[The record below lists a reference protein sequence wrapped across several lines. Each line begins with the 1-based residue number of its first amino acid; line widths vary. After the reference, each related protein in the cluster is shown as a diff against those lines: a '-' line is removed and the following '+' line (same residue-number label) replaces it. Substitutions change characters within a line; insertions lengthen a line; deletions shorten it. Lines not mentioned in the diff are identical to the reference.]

1 MEDQGRAGAAHRLEE
16 SEPVVR
22 FSFVAGLTAW
32 AMLASAAR
40 AQGTRDRRPVEAP
53 APQSPREALQQAR
66 AAFEFQDYARVEQL
80 LAPVAE
86 QVDNPQLRAEAY
98 RLLGIAR
105 FYMGKSGAATAAFTE
120 LLKLNPDEEL
130 DPFYVSPRAIAFFD
144 QVKRAKEP
152 ELRHIREQRQRDA
165 EERRRAAEAEQAAR
179 RQREQE
185 EEARRLTALRPP
197 TILERRVV
205 QREFWVSLMP
215 FGIGQFQNGDQ
226 SLGTALATSQ
236 IVAGATSA
244 GSALLI
250 EALRDRSTGK
260 FQSGSYNIARN
271 LQIAKWVSAGAFYAL
286 WIGGAL
292 QAAIK
297 FKAETSARDLVL
309 PSTAQP
315 GLPSE
320 QPPPAGP
327 R

>member
-1 MEDQGRAGAAHRLEE
+1 MKRAFAALAA
-16 SEPVVR
+16 
-22 FSFVAGLTAW
+22 VAL
-32 AMLASAAR
+32 LAFAAR
-40 AQGTRDRRPVEAP
+40 AQAPRDGRSAEAP
-53 APQSPREALQQAR
+53 VAQTPREALQQAR
-66 AAFEFQDYARVEQL
+66 AAFEFQDYAAVERVLGPRAAQI
-80 LAPVAE
+80 
-86 QVDNPQLRAEAY
+86 DNPQLRAEAY
-98 RLLGIAR
+98 RLLGTAR
-105 FYMGKSGAATAAFTE
+105 FYMGKNNAAADAFTE
-120 LLKLNPDEEL
+120 LLKLEPDEEL

-152 ELRHIREQRQRDA
+152 ELRPIREQRQREA
-165 EERRRAAEAEQAAR
+165 EERRHAAEVEQAAR
-179 RQREQE
+179 RKRDQE
-185 EEARRLTALRPP
+185 DEARRLAALRPP

-271 LQIAKWVSAGAFYAL
+271 LQVAKWVSAGAFYAL

-309 PSTAQP
+309 PSAAQP

>member
-1 MEDQGRAGAAHRLEE
+1 
-16 SEPVVR
+16 
-22 FSFVAGLTAW
+22 
-32 AMLASAAR
+32 
-40 AQGTRDRRPVEAP
+40 
-53 APQSPREALQQAR
+53 
-66 AAFEFQDYARVEQL
+66 
-80 LAPVAE
+80 
-86 QVDNPQLRAEAY
+86 
-98 RLLGIAR
+98 
-105 FYMGKSGAATAAFTE
+105 
-120 LLKLNPDEEL
+120 
-130 DPFYVSPRAIAFFD
+130 
-144 QVKRAKEP
+144 
-152 ELRHIREQRQRDA
+152 
-165 EERRRAAEAEQAAR
+165 
-179 RQREQE
+179 
-185 EEARRLTALRPP
+185 
-197 TILERRVV
+197 
-205 QREFWVSLMP
+205 MP

-309 PSTAQP
+309 PSTAEP